1 MAEALALVGIA
12 ANIVQLVDFGSKILY
27 RLNEFQSNVGD
38 VPETFRHIKAELPV
52 LLDALQRTKEAIEA
66 GSVRDETKNALR
78 PAINGCLEQ
87 IKSLDEVL
95 LKALPT
101 SSDSRVKR
109 IWKAIQMSLHYDTK
123 VEEITAIVKE
133 YIQTLTFYHAAGIEA
148 RANTFLYIKALCL
161 PSFPD
166 YQASRTTKRT
176 PFCKICCF

>member
-1 MAEALALVGIA
+1 MAEALVVVGIA
-12 ANIVQLVDFGSKILY
+12 ANIVQLVDFGSKILH

-38 VPETFRHIKAELPV
+38 VPESFRHIKAELPV

-78 PAINGCLEQ
+78 PAINGCQEQ

-101 SSDSRVKR
+101 SGDSRIKR
-109 IWKAIQMSLHYDTK
+109 VRKAIEMSLRYDSK
-123 VEEITAIVKE
+123 VEKITAIIKE
-133 YIQTLTFYHAAGIEA
+133 YIQTLTFYCAAGIEA
-148 RANTFLYIKALCL
+148 RGNPFLYIIALFL

-166 YQASRTTKRT
+166 YQASRTAKRT
-176 PFCKICCF
+176 PFCKICCL